1 MSDNVIKP
9 GSYEHKF
16 DGIKRIY
23 GKQNQALL
31 KNLHVAVVGIG
42 GVGSWTVEAFARSG
56 LGEITIIDWDDVCY
70 SNTNRQIHALDKNIG
85 KSKVDVLKERVFE
98 INSSCKVN
106 AIREYYTAENANHI
120 ISNGGKAVFHKLDVS
135 NSSEI
140 ETVIKKIFDIEG
152 SIDLA
157 VNNAGIGGNF
167 DGIHKLSLKDW
178 NNTINI
184 NLTGVFCCMQNEI
197 KYMLKQGAGRIV
209 NVASVAGKDGNANA
223 SAYSVGKAGA
233 IGLTK
238 SLGKELA
245 DKNIAVNAVTPAGAK
260 TRILDQMT
268 KEHVQRMLSKVP
280 RGRFLEVEEFT
291 SLICWLSSEENT
303 FSTAAVFDIS
313 GGRSTY

>member
-1 MSDNVIKP
+1 MKKISFDFKNRTAIVTGGAQGFGLDISKRLLESGASVIIWDNDPKATEVAIKDIDSP
-9 GSYEHKF
+9 
-16 DGIKRIY
+16 
-23 GKQNQALL
+23 
-31 KNLHVAVVGIG
+31 NLSSNVV
-42 GVGSWTVEAFARSG
+42 
-56 LGEITIIDWDDVCY
+56 
-70 SNTNRQIHALDKNIG
+70 
-85 KSKVDVLKERVFE
+85 
-98 INSSCKVN
+98 
-106 AIREYYTAENANHI
+106 
-120 ISNGGKAVFHKLDVS
+120 DVS
-135 NSSEI
+135 NYGEVDKTVNEI
-140 ETVIKKIFDIEG
+140 TKNSNIDIL
-152 SIDLA
+152 I
-157 VNNAGIGGNF
+157 NNAGITGPTATLWEY
-167 DGIHKLSLKDW
+167 DIEMWKKVVE
-178 NNTINI
+178 I
-184 NLTGVFCCMQNEI
+184 NLMGTFNCCRSIVPNMI
-197 KYMLKQGAGRIV
+197 KNNYGRIV

>member
-1 MSDNVIKP
+1 MDKIS
-9 GSYEHKF
+9 F
-16 DGIKRIY
+16 DFKGRTAIVTGGAQGFGLDITKRLI
-23 GKQNQALL
+23 
-31 KNLHVAVVGIG
+31 
-42 GVGSWTVEAFARSG
+42 RSG
-56 LGEITIIDWDDVCY
+56 ASVIIWDNDQKMLEKAIEDIKSPNLTFNIVDISNYSKVEECVQEITK
-70 SNTNRQIHALDKNIG
+70 QKNI
-85 KSKVDVLKERVFE
+85 
-98 INSSCKVN
+98 
-106 AIREYYTAENANHI
+106 
-120 ISNGGKAVFHKLDVS
+120 
-135 NSSEI
+135 
-140 ETVIKKIFDIEG
+140 DIL
-152 SIDLA
+152 I
-157 VNNAGIGGNF
+157 NNAGITGPTATLWEY
-167 DGIHKLSLKDW
+167 DIEMWKKVVD
-178 NNTINI
+178 I
-184 NLTGVFCCMQNEI
+184 NLMGTFNCCRTIVPNMI
-197 KYMLKQGAGRIV
+197 KNNYGRIV

-291 SLICWLSSEENT
+291 SLVCWLSSEENT

>member
-1 MSDNVIKP
+1 MNKINFDFNDRTALVTGGAQGFGLDIAKRFLKSGAKVIIW
-9 GSYEHKF
+9 
-16 DGIKRIY
+16 D
-23 GKQNQALL
+23 
-31 KNLHVAVVGIG
+31 
-42 GVGSWTVEAFARSG
+42 
-56 LGEITIIDWDDVCY
+56 IDPKM
-70 SNTNRQIHALDKNIG
+70 LDKAIKEIDNPNLSSNI
-85 KSKVDVLKERVFE
+85 
-98 INSSCKVN
+98 I
-106 AIREYYTAENANHI
+106 
-120 ISNGGKAVFHKLDVS
+120 DVS
-135 NSSEI
+135 NYAEVENCVSNITKNSNI
-140 ETVIKKIFDIEG
+140 DIL
-152 SIDLA
+152 I
-157 VNNAGIGGNF
+157 NNAGITGPTAALWEY
-167 DGIHKLSLKDW
+167 DVEMWKKVVD
-178 NNTINI
+178 I
-184 NLTGVFCCMQNEI
+184 NLMGTFNCCRTVVPNMI
-197 KYMLKQGAGRIV
+197 KNNYGRIV

-245 DKNIAVNAVTPAGAK
+245 DKNIAVNAITPAGAN

>member
-1 MSDNVIKP
+1 MKKI
-9 GSYEHKF
+9 SYDF
-16 DGIKRIY
+16 
-23 GKQNQALL
+23 
-31 KNLHVAVVGIG
+31 KNRTAVVTG
-42 GVGSWTVEAFARSG
+42 GAQGFGFDISKRLLESG
-56 LGEITIIDWDDVCY
+56 ASVIIWDNDPKATEVAIKDL
-70 SNTNRQIHALDKNIG
+70 NNPNL
-85 KSKVDVLKERVFE
+85 
-98 INSSCKVN
+98 SSHV
-106 AIREYYTAENANHI
+106 
-120 ISNGGKAVFHKLDVS
+120 VDVS
-135 NSSEI
+135 NYGEVDKTVNEI
-140 ETVIKKIFDIEG
+140 TKNSNIDIL
-152 SIDLA
+152 I
-157 VNNAGIGGNF
+157 NNAGITGPTATLWEY
-167 DGIHKLSLKDW
+167 DIEMWKKVVE
-178 NNTINI
+178 I
-184 NLTGVFCCMQNEI
+184 NLMGTFNCCRSIVPNMI
-197 KYMLKQGAGRIV
+197 KNNYGRIV

>member
-1 MSDNVIKP
+1 MKKISFDFKNRTAIVTGGAQGFGFDISKRLLESGASVIIWDNDPKATEVAIKDLDNP
-9 GSYEHKF
+9 
-16 DGIKRIY
+16 
-23 GKQNQALL
+23 
-31 KNLHVAVVGIG
+31 NLSSHVV
-42 GVGSWTVEAFARSG
+42 
-56 LGEITIIDWDDVCY
+56 
-70 SNTNRQIHALDKNIG
+70 
-85 KSKVDVLKERVFE
+85 
-98 INSSCKVN
+98 
-106 AIREYYTAENANHI
+106 
-120 ISNGGKAVFHKLDVS
+120 DVS
-135 NSSEI
+135 NYGEVDKTVNEI
-140 ETVIKKIFDIEG
+140 TKNSNIDIL
-152 SIDLA
+152 I
-157 VNNAGIGGNF
+157 NNAGITGPTATLWEY
-167 DGIHKLSLKDW
+167 DIEMWKKVVE
-178 NNTINI
+178 I
-184 NLTGVFCCMQNEI
+184 NLMGTFNCCRSIVPNMI
-197 KYMLKQGAGRIV
+197 KNDYGRIV

>member
-1 MSDNVIKP
+1 MGKINFDFKKRTALVTGGAQGFGLDIAKRFLNSGAKVIIWDIDPKTLEKCVKEIDNP
-9 GSYEHKF
+9 NLSF
-16 DGIKRIY
+16 DI
-23 GKQNQALL
+23 
-31 KNLHVAVVGIG
+31 V
-42 GVGSWTVEAFARSG
+42 
-56 LGEITIIDWDDVCY
+56 
-70 SNTNRQIHALDKNIG
+70 
-85 KSKVDVLKERVFE
+85 
-98 INSSCKVN
+98 
-106 AIREYYTAENANHI
+106 
-120 ISNGGKAVFHKLDVS
+120 DVS
-135 NSSEI
+135 NYNEVQNSAN
-140 ETVIKKIFDIEG
+140 KIMKNLNIDIL
-152 SIDLA
+152 I
-157 VNNAGIGGNF
+157 NNAGITGPTA
-167 DGIHKLSLKDW
+167 SLWEYEVEMWKKIVD
-178 NNTINI
+178 I
-184 NLTGVFCCMQNEI
+184 NLMGTFNCCKVIVPNMI
-197 KYMLKQGAGRIV
+197 KNNYGRIV

-291 SLICWLSSEENT
+291 SLVCWLSSEENT